1 MEIFYEYSPNLLVN
15 SAIALGFFDGVH
27 LGHQTVIAAAIEEA
41 KLKNITSAVVTF
53 KDHPRALTR
62 GNSPLLLTTIEQ
74 RLGIFEKMGVQAVL
88 VLTFTE
94 ELCRLTPREYV
105 ENVLVKSMGAKII
118 SIGYN
123 HHFGRQREGNPQLL
137 IEFGKTMDFKV
148 RIATPVYVD
157 GIEVSSSK
165 IRESL
170 ENTNLDIANQLL
182 SRPFSLLGKI
192 VRGEGRG
199 ANLGFPTANLQTA
212 QFQMLPATGV
222 YAAKVSIGD
231 QLNDR
236 IYYDAVVNIGMR
248 PTFAGDHNV
257 LPITEV
263 HLLDFKGNLYEKNME
278 VYFYKYLR
286 PEMKFTGP
294 ETLKAQ
300 IRSDCKTASQLFA
313 RITNA

>member
-1 MEIFYEYSPNLLVN
+1 M
-15 SAIALGFFDGVH
+15 GFFDGVH